1 MTSPAIRRASRE
13 NGTRHLR
20 ERLPEEML
28 AEIGPAPDD
37 PLEVDSW
44 YRRAIAIVQLGVFR
58 GKPWTTMLRDLNKS
72 AHTSSRL
79 VNAELQ
85 AEIVRF
91 KRREIEAREGG
102 ASLQAKDTNADQRSN
117 GVRSAQG

>member
-1 MTSPAIRRASRE
+1 
-13 NGTRHLR
+13 
-20 ERLPEEML
+20 ML
-28 AEIGPAPDD
+28 AEIGPAPED

-85 AEIVRF
+85 AEIVRL
-91 KRREIEAREGG
+91 KRQEREAQEGG
-102 ASLQAKDTNADQRSN
+102 AALAPRRSDDHAHVGSN
-117 GVRSAQG
+117 GVRRPPS